1 MNAGKLYKEIDVH
14 SSGPVGLVLTMYDM
28 LIADLHRAIGALSS
42 GDIERRSVEIKHAL
56 DVLHHLQGS
65 LDFKNGGEAA
75 NNLDTLYAIVR
86 AKVLQAH
93 MQSSAALMQA
103 QIELISGVR
112 DAWRDLERREFSSV
126 PREAAGAPVAL
137 LSGGGEAACESN
149 WRV

>member
-28 LIADLHRAIGALSS
+28 LIADLHRAIGALRD
-42 GDIERRSVEIKHAL
+42 GDIERRSSEVKHAL
-56 DVLHHLQGS
+56 DVLQHLQGS
-65 LDFKNGGEAA
+65 LDFKHGGEAA

-103 QIELISGVR
+103 QIELIAGVR
-112 DAWRDLERREFSSV
+112 DAWRELERRENSSTFT
-126 PREAAGAPVAL
+126 ESSGAPVNL
-137 LSGGGEAACESN
+137 LSGGSEAACESN